1 MGAME
6 FQEIRTER
14 HDDVVVIRFDRPH
27 VRNCIGPRTAAELVE
42 AFTQFRDDPSLRV
55 AVITGTG
62 PDAFC
67 SGADLKA
74 TKELLPANAA
84 EMAEHAE
91 GRRPGYLGP
100 TRWTDIYK
108 PIIAAVNGAALAG
121 GLEWACFADIRI
133 AEEHATFGVTCRR
146 WNIGLADGGTVRLPR
161 VVGYARAMELIL
173 TGRVVDAAEALRIGL
188 VTEVVPKEQSLPR
201 AIELAR
207 TLAKLPQ
214 AAMRTDK
221 ESVVRGYG
229 LPVDEALRLEADCF
243 NRLIGSPDMVEGIR
257 RFRDRDHPDLRRERK
272 D

>member
-1 MGAME
+1 MD
-6 FQEIRTER
+6 FREIRYER
-14 HDDVVVIRFDRPH
+14 HEDVVVIGFDRPR
-27 VRNCIGPRTAAELVE
+27 VRNCIGPRTAAELIE
-42 AFTQFRDDPSLRV
+42 AWGRFRDDASLRV

-62 PDAFC
+62 PEAFC
-67 SGADLKA
+67 AGADLKA
-74 TKELLPANAA
+74 TQELLPANAA
-84 EMAEHAE
+84 EMEEHAQ

-121 GLEWACFADIRI
+121 GLEWACFADLRI

-173 TGRVVDAAEALRIGL
+173 TGRVIDAAEALRIGL
-188 VTEVVPKEQSLPR
+188 VTEVVPRGQSVPR
-201 AIELAR
+201 ALEVAR
-207 TLAKLPQ
+207 TLAALPQ
-214 AAMRTDK
+214 PAMRTDK

-229 LPVDEALRLEADCF
+229 LPLDEALRLEAECF
-243 NRLIGSPDMVEGIR
+243 NRLLGSAEMAEGVR
-257 RFRDRDHPDLRRERK
+257 RFRERDHPDLQRDRERK